1 MVHVAI
7 VIDIALGKLGIKGLE
22 KEKKTQKEKKKQ
34 RHRKTDRQ
42 TKKHRVE
49 WGFSRRKSFFRSE
62 GQNL

>member
-7 VIDIALGKLGIKGLE
+7 VIDIALGKLGIKCLE

-49 WGFSRRKSFFRSE
+49 WGLFKKKKFF
-62 GQNL
+62 QK